1 MSIKETINSSIN
13 VKVKILDDNAL
24 LANIGKA
31 VEICITTYKNNGKVL
46 LCGNGGSAA
55 DAQHIA
61 AELSGRFYYD
71 RPPLAAEALHVN
83 TSFLT
88 AVANDYD
95 FSTVY
100 SRLTEAMGREG
111 DILIGISTSGNSEN
125 VVKAIETAKGKNMHT
140 IALTGE
146 KGGKLKEIADI
157 CICVPSDDTPRVQE
171 AHILIGHILC
181 EEIEKAIFP
190 K

>member
-1 MSIKETINSSIN
+1 MNIKEIINSSIS
-13 VKVKILDDNAL
+13 VKEKILSDNTL
-24 LANIGKA
+24 LDNIGKA
-31 VEICITTYKNNGKVL
+31 IEICITAYRNNGKVL

-83 TSFLT
+83 SSYLT
-88 AVANDYD
+88 AVANDYGYNEI
-95 FSTVY
+95 Y
-100 SRLTEAMGREG
+100 SRLTEAMGSEG
-111 DILIGISTSGNSEN
+111 DVLIGISTSGNSEN
-125 VVKAIETAKGKNMHT
+125 VVKALETACNKNIHT

-146 KGGKLKEIADI
+146 EGGKLKEIADT
-157 CICVPSDDTPRVQE
+157 CICVPSNDTPRIQE

-190 K
+190 Q